1 LFELNLEKGVVHIH
15 AQTIEQYDSASA
27 SGDAG
32 AGARA
37 SASVGGRGGGRRGGR
52 GGRLAALLGL

>member
-32 AGARA
+32 ARA
-37 SASVGGRGGGRRGGR
+37 SANVGGRGGGRRGGR